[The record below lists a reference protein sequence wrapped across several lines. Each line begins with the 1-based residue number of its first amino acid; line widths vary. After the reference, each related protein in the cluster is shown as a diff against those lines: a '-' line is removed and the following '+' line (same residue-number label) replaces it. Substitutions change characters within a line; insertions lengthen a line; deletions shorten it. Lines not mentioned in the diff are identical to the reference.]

1 MLATLQ
7 SSQAE
12 FESPSALG
20 LPHDYRQEEPLV
32 SDRQVP
38 AVVLGHLAPI
48 QRRDAADTS
57 FQYHS
62 VGRALGKRR
71 GGRTTPGSRWL
82 RSVLVQAAWAAS
94 HTKATRLGA
103 AYRGWVKRLGR
114 KRALMALGHK
124 ILAIIYM
131 LLSHGEDYDERL
143 EPGHAA

>member
-32 SDRQVP
+32 SDREVP

-48 QRRDAADTS
+48 QRHDAADTS

-71 GGRTTPGSRWL
+71 GGCEAQPNHL
-82 RSVLVQAAWAAS
+82 AAVQRGEEWQRPRQ
-94 HTKATRLGA
+94 RLA
-103 AYRGWVKRLGR
+103 DQPSL
-114 KRALMALGHK
+114 
-124 ILAIIYM
+124 
-131 LLSHGEDYDERL
+131 
-143 EPGHAA
+143 